1 MSNSIFLS
9 NSEIQIVKYS
19 RSGEKIKIKGYISS
33 PLPECSMINGVI
45 TDAQLLI
52 DQLKQLKI
60 KEPSYFE
67 NLSLTIDTNSILL
80 KLIAVPSLKKEKYYL
95 IVEDDLKNKLTAYQE
110 VFYDFSFWNKKKK
123 EMVILGTGADKASLE
138 TYLAVFKEA
147 KIKLNRINV
156 GIETIIRYLAKFNKD
171 REDTYALNIIDN
183 MSMVSLIFEK
193 GVFVFT
199 TRSRIVGE
207 SLDQISLSVVQN
219 LSQLVQFNKNITRSF
234 YIGASDELI
243 SKINELPINADV
255 ERVQFDLK
263 QNTKGLRKIY
273 NSSSFALFGAYAD
286 KNYINFMDTFKK
298 SEKTKKKPSRFK
310 LKYLLGFLLPIM
322 LIGLYQYYYLQE
334 NKMIDENNEVKKYL
348 KSEMVIKQKTQID
361 DYQKELKQWNEV
373 SKNMDLG
380 IEDFNKIPAINS
392 TIVNSIYGT
401 AGSQVTIK
409 SLSFDTDSNSFD
421 INALAKSQL
430 DVSTYGSRLKETN
443 LFSDVQYLGYQGNE
457 SDMTFTFKIKAIL
470 KTVENTKSE

>member
-19 RSGEKIKIKGYISS
+19 RSGEKMKIKGYIST
-33 PLPECSMINGVI
+33 PLPEGSMINGVI

-52 DQLKQLKI
+52 EQLKQLKL
-60 KEPSYFE
+60 KEPSYFD
-67 NLSLTIDTNSILL
+67 NASLTIDTNSILL
-80 KLIAVPSLKKEKYYL
+80 KLIAVPSLKKEKYFL
-95 IVEDDLKNKLTAYQE
+95 IVEDDLKNRLTAYRE

-123 EMVILGTGADKASLE
+123 EMVILGAGADKASLE

-147 KIKLNRINV
+147 QIKLNRINV
-156 GIETIIRYLAKFNKD
+156 GIESIIRYLEKFNRD

-193 GVFVFT
+193 GAFVFS

-219 LSQLVQFNKNITRSF
+219 LSQLVQFNKNIKKSF

-243 SKINELPINADV
+243 TKINELPIHAEV
-255 ERVQFDLK
+255 ERVHFDLK
-263 QNTKGLRKIY
+263 QVTKGLRKIY
-273 NSSSFALFGAYAD
+273 TSSPFALFGAYAN
-286 KNYINFMDTFKK
+286 KNYINFIDTFKK
-298 SEKTKKKPSRFK
+298 SEKAKKKPSRFK
-310 LKYLLGFLLPIM
+310 LKYLLGFLLPIL
-322 LIGLYQYYYLQE
+322 LIGLYQYFYIQA
-334 NKMIDENNEVKKYL
+334 NKMNDENNEVKKYL
-348 KSEMVIKQKTQID
+348 NSETVIKQKAQID
-361 DYQKELKQWNEV
+361 DYQKEMKQWYEV
-373 SKNMDLG
+373 KKNMDVG
-380 IEDFNKIPAINS
+380 IDDFNKISTINS

-409 SLSFDTDSNSFD
+409 SLSFDTVSNSFD

-457 SDMTFTFKIKAIL
+457 SNMTFTFKIKAIL
-470 KTVENTKSE
+470 KAVENTKTE

>member
-19 RSGEKIKIKGYISS
+19 RSGEKINIKGYISS
-33 PLPECSMINGVI
+33 PLPEGSMINGVI
-45 TDAQLLI
+45 TDAQLLV
-52 DQLKQLKI
+52 DQLKQLKL

-80 KLIAVPSLKKEKYYL
+80 KLIAVPSLKKEKYSL
-95 IVEDDLKNKLTAYQE
+95 IVEDELKNRLTAYQE

-147 KIKLNRINV
+147 QIKLNRINV
-156 GIETIIRYLAKFNKD
+156 GIESIIRYLAEFNKD

-193 GVFVFT
+193 GVFVFS

-207 SLDQISLSVVQN
+207 SLDQISLSVIQN
-219 LSQLVQFNKNITRSF
+219 LSQLVQFNKNISRSF

-243 SKINELPINADV
+243 TIINELPINAEV
-255 ERVQFDLK
+255 ERVHFDLE
-263 QNTKGLRKIY
+263 QNTKGIRKIY
-273 NSSSFALFGAYAD
+273 SSSPFALFGAYAD
-286 KNYINFMDTFKK
+286 KNYINYMDTFKK
-298 SEKTKKKPSRFK
+298 SEKTKRKPSKFK
-310 LKYLLGFLLPIM
+310 LKYLMGFLLPIL
-322 LIGLYQYYYLQE
+322 LIGLYQYFYIQA

-348 KSEMVIKQKTQID
+348 KSETVIKQRTQIN
-361 DYQKELKQWNEV
+361 DYQKEIKQWNEV
-373 SKNMDLG
+373 SKNIDFG
-380 IEDFNKIPAINS
+380 IEDFNKISTLNS

-409 SLSFDTDSNSFD
+409 SISFDTDSNSFD

-470 KTVENTKSE
+470 KTVEKSKNE